1 MAGTRCE
8 AWGEMTPKEIR
19 FCEEYVKDFNG
30 AQACIRAGLGKNPN
44 AASQV
49 AHKYLKKDNVKDYI
63 RQLMNKTTERC
74 QTEVDDLMQFWTAV
88 MLDPNES
95 TANRLKASDYLG
107 KVLGAFTVKVE
118 TKQAPTILMDFELPP
133 ATEPLALEAAVD
145 YVMEDDTEDIEDD

>member
-1 MAGTRCE
+1 MAGSRCE

-30 AQACIRAGLGKNPN
+30 AEACRRAGIGKSDT
-44 AASQV
+44 AAQS
-49 AHKYLKKDNVKDYI
+49 ANKYLRKDNVQNYI
-63 RQLMNKTTERC
+63 KQLMTSTTERC
-74 QTEVDDLMQFWTAV
+74 QTEVDDLMQFWTTV

-118 TKQAPTILMDFELPP
+118 TKQAPTIVMDFELPP
-133 ATEPLALEAAVD
+133 ATEPLALQAAVD

>member
-30 AQACIRAGLGKNPN
+30 AQACIRLGIGNPN
-44 AASQV
+44 TAAQT
-49 AHKYLKKDNVKDYI
+49 AHKYLKKPHVKAYI
-63 RQLMNKTTERC
+63 EQLISKTTERC
-74 QTEVDDLMQFWTAV
+74 QTEVDDLMQFWTTV

-118 TKQAPTILMDFELPP
+118 TKQAPTIIMDFELPP
-133 ATEPLALEAAVD
+133 ATEPLALQTAVD